1 MYFKTDNRE
10 TVKKNARIFALKLVA
25 QWTKLWNFS
34 KIVEIG
40 EIHIN
45 SFTFQGIL
53 GPEFRE
59 NPLSRN
65 KSEFLKKK
73 VSKIQF

>member
-34 KIVEIG
+34 KIAEIE
-40 EIHIN
+40 EIHTN
-45 SFTFQGIL
+45 SL
-53 GPEFRE
+53 LKEF
-59 NPLSRN
+59 
-65 KSEFLKKK
+65 
-73 VSKIQF
+73 